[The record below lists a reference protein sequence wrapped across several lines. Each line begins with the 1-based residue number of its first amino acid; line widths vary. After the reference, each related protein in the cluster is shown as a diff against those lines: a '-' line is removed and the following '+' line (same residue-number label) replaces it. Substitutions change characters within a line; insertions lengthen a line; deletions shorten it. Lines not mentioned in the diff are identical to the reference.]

1 MASSDDPFPD
11 DMTGILESLRRLDNW
26 ASRLSDQNEEVIQL
40 LEEVAETNVSVAN
53 TLSALSDRPQGESS
67 TYLFNMSR
75 LVPAGTAENNP
86 VKETRE
92 VDFDGEVRQLRVVST
107 QAAQQ
112 AVGAQFSYASGERVL
127 PRDDPED
134 ARYVPLGDEP
144 VVNTPN
150 TSVAEGEEVVYSFA
164 NTDPDND
171 HFVTAIAQIEEVRR

>member
-1 MASSDDPFPD
+1 
-11 DMTGILESLRRLDNW
+11 
-26 ASRLSDQNEEVIQL
+26 
-40 LEEVAETNVSVAN
+40 
-53 TLSALSDRPQGESS
+53 
-67 TYLFNMSR
+67 MSR

-164 NTDPDND
+164 NADPDND